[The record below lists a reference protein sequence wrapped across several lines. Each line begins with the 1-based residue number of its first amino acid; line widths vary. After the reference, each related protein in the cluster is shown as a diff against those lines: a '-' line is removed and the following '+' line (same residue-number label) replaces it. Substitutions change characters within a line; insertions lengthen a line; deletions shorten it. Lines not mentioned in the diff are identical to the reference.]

1 MSKPNSGRGTT
12 TTPPASMAQQL
23 SDVIVSSIADGTAPP
38 ALTEAARAETQTAIV
53 NPYDELFGNPD
64 TLHFTPQDSSK
75 GSTLK
80 SGEIRRYHA
89 RVAAIGTLLNAEL
102 TIVSSGKIVKS
113 PKDGTYEQQAFDVW
127 LPRGVTVAAATA
139 AHFDNWKERL
149 LTNFDVW
156 ATELEER
163 AKKAGVIAVA
173 ANGAR
178 LIRKMKIVTDDQQ
191 QPQQ

>member
-1 MSKPNSGRGTT
+1 VLFDTDSRAHRGRSSLTTEHFRLEQTTMSKPNSGRGTT

-127 LPRGVTVAAATA
+127 LPRGVTSTTGKS
-139 AHFDNWKERL
+139 DC
-149 LTNFDVW
+149 
-156 ATELEER
+156 
-163 AKKAGVIAVA
+163 
-173 ANGAR
+173 
-178 LIRKMKIVTDDQQ
+178 
-191 QPQQ
+191 